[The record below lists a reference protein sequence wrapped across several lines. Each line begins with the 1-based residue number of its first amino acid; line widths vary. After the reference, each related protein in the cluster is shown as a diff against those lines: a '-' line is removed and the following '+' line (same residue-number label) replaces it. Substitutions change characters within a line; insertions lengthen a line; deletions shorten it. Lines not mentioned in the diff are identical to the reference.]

1 MELDNLAVLSGPAAG
16 AGTRGGPPVPR
27 LPGDRGTGTVG
38 GGVPRV
44 RAGPRFDSADRN
56 YPNLRISVKKLL
68 ELAVMYARSIIS

>member
-38 GGVPRV
+38 GGVPREGTRRPEV
-44 RAGPRFDSADRN
+44 RYQPTV
-56 YPNLRISVKKLL
+56 SVKKLL